1 MASARNLPSD
11 LPEAWSSSPLLNFLS
26 ACMAAAAP
34 RLRESAWSL
43 SPSTK
48 YFLCFLTAS
57 AGKPPSMLASNV

>member
-1 MASARNLPSD
+1 MLASAMARARNLPSD
-11 LPEAWSSSPLLNFLS
+11 LPEPWSASPLLNFLR

-34 RLRESAWSL
+34 RLRESASSL

-57 AGKPPSMLASNV
+57 SGAPPR